1 MRRHTWSYGSCSRG
15 TRPSLEM
22 LLPQHKILQ
31 DLIVLAQMISKSSE
45 APRRNEM
52 PPWKALRTPK
62 WKHLKETKF
71 GNSFHTP
78 FEEKLLIPLNDPVD
92 GELCAIFSRDARN
105 TCTKYA

>member
-62 WKHLKETKF
+62 WKHLISNFEIQSLEIPSTPPLKF
-71 GNSFHTP
+71 
-78 FEEKLLIPLNDPVD
+78 
-92 GELCAIFSRDARN
+92 
-105 TCTKYA
+105 